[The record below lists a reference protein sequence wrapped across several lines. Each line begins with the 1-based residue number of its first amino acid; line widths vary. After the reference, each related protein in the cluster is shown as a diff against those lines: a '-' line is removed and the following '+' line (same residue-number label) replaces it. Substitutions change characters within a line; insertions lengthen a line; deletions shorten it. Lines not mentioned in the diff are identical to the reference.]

1 MSWLT
6 SNYEQN
12 LNEYPSGE
20 LCDHWLIFLNYY
32 RSEESYQRES
42 DKFFVCES

>member
-20 LCDHWLIFLNYY
+20 LCEHWLIFLNYY
-32 RSEESYQRES
+32 RSEESNQRES
-42 DKFFVCES
+42 DKFFVC